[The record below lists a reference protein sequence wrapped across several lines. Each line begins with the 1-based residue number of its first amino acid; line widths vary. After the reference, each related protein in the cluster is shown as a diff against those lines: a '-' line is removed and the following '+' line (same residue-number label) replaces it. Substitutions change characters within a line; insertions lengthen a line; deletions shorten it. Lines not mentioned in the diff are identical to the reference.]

1 MFKFTVLITFL
12 SLFLIYI
19 IVKIGNLR
27 KSKKT
32 INEEKIRQIFL
43 ANFSDYTPF
52 VDVTL
57 YNSPPFFYILR
68 DLNTL
73 LILLVVTKDLEIV
86 QINSDFQYYLVNRCC
101 DGKPLPK
108 FVMNYILKLNRN
120 ECL

>member
-1 MFKFTVLITFL
+1 MFKFAILVTFL
-12 SLFLIYI
+12 SLFLICI
-19 IVKIGNLR
+19 IVKGR
-27 KSKKT
+27 SKQSKET

-43 ANFSDYTPF
+43 ANFSDYTSS

-57 YNSPPFFYILR
+57 YNNPPLFYILR

-73 LILLVVTKDLEIV
+73 FIILVVTKDLEIV
-86 QINSDFQYYLVNRCC
+86 QINSDFQHYLLDRCF

-108 FVMNYILKLNRN
+108 FVMNYILELNRN